1 MKYRVLCITD
11 RSDLP
16 ETELFIRLKK
26 IGVDIEIACNPSGR
40 YHERLEKSGIIF
52 YELILK
58 SRFSPAGIRKIKSIL
73 NRKTYDI
80 IYCFTNKATSN
91 LILSIR
97 GRKCKVITY
106 RGTVGNISFF
116 SPASWTT
123 HLNPRVNRVICV
135 SQAVKNHLNTMQFMG
150 IKFKPGRA
158 VGIYK
163 GHDLS
168 WYQDQPADLSEFGI
182 SKSDF
187 VVTFAGRNRPHKG
200 AHVIVASTQWIPPEI
215 PVHFILMGNIAENKK
230 LLRQVADSPISA
242 RIHLPGF
249 RNDAP
254 AVIAAG
260 DTFLMPSTK
269 REGLSRAVIEAMSY
283 GIAPIVTNVGG
294 LPELVKDKESGFVI
308 PPNDPQTLSRRIIEL
323 YNNPEMKKRFGENA
337 RRRIGTHF
345 NINTTV
351 EKTRQVFEDLMTETG
366 NNRVKD

>member
-26 IGVDIEIACNPSGR
+26 TGVDIEIACNPTGR
-40 YHERLEKSGIIF
+40 YHSRLEKSGITF

-58 SRFSPAGIRKIKSIL
+58 SRFSPAGIRKIKQIL
-73 NRKTYDI
+73 DRKPYDI
-80 IYCFTNKATSN
+80 IYCFNNKATSN

-97 GRKCKVITY
+97 GRKSKVITY

-123 HLNPRVNRVICV
+123 HLNPRVKRIMCV
-135 SQAVKNHLNTMQFMG
+135 SQAVKDHLNAMQWMG
-150 IKFKPGRA
+150 MKFKPGRA

-163 GHDLS
+163 GHDLD
-168 WYQDQPADLSEFGI
+168 WYQDKPADLSEFGI
-182 SKSDF
+182 TKGDF

-200 AHVIVASTQWIPPEI
+200 AHVIVESTQWIPPEI
-215 PVHFILMGNIAENKK
+215 PVHFILMGNISENKK
-230 LLRQVADSPISA
+230 LRRQIAASPISA

-249 RNDAP
+249 RTDAP

-283 GIAPIVTNVGG
+283 GIPPIVTDVGG
-294 LPELVKDKESGFVI
+294 LPELVKDKESGIVI
-308 PPNDPQTLSRRIIEL
+308 PPDDPQALADRIMKL
-323 YNNPEMKKRFGENA
+323 YKNPETKKQLGSNA
-337 RRRIGTHF
+337 RRRIDTHF

-351 EKTRQVFEDLMTETG
+351 EKTRKVFEELMAEDG
-366 NNRVKD
+366 L

>member
-26 IGVDIEIACNPSGR
+26 IGVDIEVACNPTGR
-40 YHERLEKSGIIF
+40 YHERLEKSGITF
-52 YELILK
+52 YKLILK
-58 SRFSPAGIRKIKSIL
+58 SRFSPTGIRSIKKIL

-80 IYCFTNKATSN
+80 IYCFNNKATSN

-97 GRKCKVITY
+97 GRKVKVVTY

-123 HLNPRVNRVICV
+123 HLNPHVDRIMCV
-135 SQAVKNHLNTMQFMG
+135 SRAVRDHLNDMRWMG
-150 IKFKPGRA
+150 MEFKSGRA
-158 VGIYK
+158 VAIYK
-163 GHDLS
+163 GHDLE
-168 WYQDQPADLSEFGI
+168 WYQDKPADLTEFGI
-182 SKSDF
+182 SKDDF
-187 VVTFAGRNRPHKG
+187 VATFAGRNRPHKG
-200 AHVIVASTQWIPPEI
+200 AHVIIESTQWIPPEI
-215 PVHFILMGNIAENKK
+215 PVHFILMGKISENKK
-230 LLRQVADSPISA
+230 LLRQIADSPIRD

-269 REGLSRAVIEAMSY
+269 REGLSRAVIEAMAY
-283 GIAPIVTNVGG
+283 GIPPIVTDVGG
-294 LPELVKDKESGFVI
+294 LPELVKDHESGYVI
-308 PPNDPQTLSRRIIEL
+308 APNDPQTLAQRIINL
-323 YNNPEMKKRFGENA
+323 YENPDTKKRLGKNA
-337 RRRIGTHF
+337 RQRIDTCF

-351 EKTRQVFEDLMTETG
+351 EKTRQVFEELMAED
-366 NNRVKD
+366 RKQ